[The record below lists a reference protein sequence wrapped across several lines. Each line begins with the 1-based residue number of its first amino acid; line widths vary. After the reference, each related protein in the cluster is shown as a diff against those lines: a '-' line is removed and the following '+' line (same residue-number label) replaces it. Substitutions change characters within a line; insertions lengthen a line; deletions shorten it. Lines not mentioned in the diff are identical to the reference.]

1 MSASTA
7 SASVPEPNSTPSG
20 TDGTTPQSSAGR
32 GLFAS
37 MVAPVEP
44 ARTAFDLTPATAS
57 GDASAGSTATVDGSP
72 SSATFHDETSPA
84 SSTGSAAGNGASGKA
99 QTGIW
104 RAWLIAGATRW
115 GRGGG
120 TANKR
125 LDMHKARAQ
134 AQQVKETRQVTINRP
149 PAPLTGGR
157 GAGAPGPAGGKGLNQ
172 KTPTGNTPKGT
183 KNTGPGERNSGRGPA
198 GRGNTGGPGN
208 TGPAGRGAGGDSRGA
223 SGTAN
228 TNSPK
233 PLKAPKPAQRTNDTP
248 VPKPVKPHTD
258 KPGKAPAPV
267 PAAKGGGTA
276 GAKGAP
282 GAAGKDGATPKA
294 PTPAKDAAG
303 AKTPDAAPGAKK
315 TTGGDIPAQRKKW
328 SLDKAPKVPKSD
340 KAAKEPGKKDAA
352 PGPAADDTS
361 STKKPNDKKAAP
373 KTTAPETKPTTAPTG
388 TKPFSTRTSR
398 ETGYRDGAR
407 AAQVGAHAKA
417 YRDGVKDGWAHTMA
431 AADREKT
438 ALDQARDDRMK
449 ARQETP
455 VTTAPLATSA
465 DHHPGPQPIPVN
477 SIDATHL
484 HLGNGATRA
493 IISRGEVRSLKGY
506 ERRLTERRTNL
517 QKVADL
523 ARQLQAHANG
533 QAQQAQSLLERAQ
546 GVKGGDKL
554 TGTLARLHE
563 DAKAQAAE
571 AAEVHK
577 RAIRSADAC
586 AATLANVAT
595 RYDGMYQAVVDSP
608 ETVPAEL
615 AYYQGA

>member
-20 TDGTTPQSSAGR
+20 ADETNPQNSVGR

-44 ARTAFDLTPATAS
+44 ARTTFNLTPTTAS
-57 GDASAGSTATVDGSP
+57 GDTPTDGAAAVDGGP

-84 SSTGSAAGNGASGKA
+84 SSSGAAASGASGKA
-99 QTGIW
+99 QVGIL

-134 AQQVKETRQVTINRP
+134 AQQVKETRQVTINRT
-149 PAPLTGGR
+149 PAPPTGGR
-157 GAGAPGPAGGKGLNQ
+157 GPGAPGPTGGKGLSQ
-172 KTPTGNTPKGT
+172 KAPTGNSTKGT
-183 KNTGPGERNSGRGPA
+183 KDTGPSGKGSRRGPA
-198 GRGNTGGPGN
+198 GRSNTGSA
-208 TGPAGRGAGGDSRGA
+208 GPAGRGAGDGNRGA
-223 SGTAN
+223 AGTAN

-233 PLKAPKPAQRTNDTP
+233 PLKTPKATTE
-248 VPKPVKPHTD
+248 
-258 KPGKAPAPV
+258 KPGKTPTPASQ
-267 PAAKGGGTA
+267 ASGTP
-276 GAKGAP
+276 GSKGAP
-282 GAAGKDGATPKA
+282 GAAGKDGSTPKA
-294 PTPAKDAAG
+294 PAPAKD
-303 AKTPDAAPGAKK
+303 KTGTTGIKASDAAPKAKK
-315 TTGGDIPAQRKKW
+315 
-328 SLDKAPKVPKSD
+328 
-340 KAAKEPGKKDAA
+340 PGKENAT
-352 PGPAADDTS
+352 PGPAANKAS
-361 STKKPNDKKAAP
+361 STKKANDKTADP
-373 KTTAPETKPTTAPTG
+373 KTTAPGAKPTTTPTG
-388 TKPFSTRTSR
+388 PAGKQPFSTRNSR

-407 AAQVGAHAKA
+407 AAQAAAHAKA

-431 AADREKT
+431 TADRERT
-438 ALDQARDDRMK
+438 ALDQARDDRTK

-455 VTTAPLATSA
+455 VTTTPLATST
-465 DHHPGPQPIPVN
+465 DHHTGPQPIPVN
-477 SIDATHL
+477 GIDATHL
-484 HLGNGATRA
+484 HLGEGATRNR
-493 IISRGEVRSLKGY
+493 ISRGEVRSLKGY

-523 ARQLQAHANG
+523 ARQLQAHADQ

-563 DAKAQAAE
+563 TAKAQAAE

-577 RAIRSADAC
+577 RAVRSADAC